1 MLSRRCIIITESEV
15 FYQCT
20 ELTHREGRLMTP
32 AVGDFEFSPV
42 ASFPDLLRH
51 CDRGYK
57 GALFALYRNCVKE
70 YTNRRLSYDRDG
82 LNAFQRILSHL
93 ERQFGTYMVMGLP
106 WGMMATS
113 LVWDIR
119 GEKLRR
125 RREEKAVGMGV
136 AITSPLLPSWTWA
149 AWEGQVGWGVKV
161 DTYVER
167 PHHWGRPVWAHD
179 FSRVRIPSGLPATGF
194 EETVPFESGP
204 GATPEPQLSCVLPIV
219 ARVMV
224 WRTPDVWPESPVP
237 PHKDVFWIHICDIW
251 DKDHDTTAY
260 CLVVEMLPYQHLDNY
275 RSLLYRLFGREAA
288 EAYVL
293 ENERS
298 GESDDAAAA
307 DMSKGLCVL
316 KRCPANPREALRSSV
331 WLAHRIYRAS
341 FDHDSEL

>member
-1 MLSRRCIIITESEV
+1 VQRRNMAAIYSRAMVCIVAAAGDHADSGLPGFDRPRVKRPPNPTQLAGGLVLGSDLTPPSVVIGETVWSSRGWTYQESMLSRRCIIITESEV

-20 ELTHREGRLMTP
+20 ELTHREGRLKTP

-51 CDRGYK
+51 CDGGYK

-82 LNAFQRILSHL
+82 LIAFQRILSHL

-125 RREEKAVGMGV
+125 RREEKPVGMGV

-161 DTYVER
+161 NT
-167 PHHWGRPVWAHD
+167 
-179 FSRVRIPSGLPATGF
+179 
-194 EETVPFESGP
+194 
-204 GATPEPQLSCVLPIV
+204 
-219 ARVMV
+219 
-224 WRTPDVWPESPVP
+224 
-237 PHKDVFWIHICDIW
+237 
-251 DKDHDTTAY
+251 
-260 CLVVEMLPYQHLDNY
+260 
-275 RSLLYRLFGREAA
+275 
-288 EAYVL
+288 
-293 ENERS
+293 
-298 GESDDAAAA
+298 
-307 DMSKGLCVL
+307 
-316 KRCPANPREALRSSV
+316 
-331 WLAHRIYRAS
+331 
-341 FDHDSEL
+341 